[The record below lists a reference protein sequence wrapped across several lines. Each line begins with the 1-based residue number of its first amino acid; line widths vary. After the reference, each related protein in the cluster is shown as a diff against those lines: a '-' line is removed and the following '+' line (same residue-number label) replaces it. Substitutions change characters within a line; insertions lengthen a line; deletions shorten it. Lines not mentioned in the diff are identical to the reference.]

1 MMRPWLP
8 VESALAPAG
17 LRCAH
22 PRGISAPHAGRG
34 ACLPLRRP
42 LPCRRHLAATAHDN
56 VRWFRRSCVTCPGNL
71 PETFLAPYLRQS
83 AAVGSTRPAP
93 AEFDCAVS
101 SVVLRWAYL
110 RTCLA
115 GYLPKARD

>member
-1 MMRPWLP
+1 MSQFRLGQLYLER
-8 VESALAPAG
+8 VNF
-17 LRCAH
+17 
-22 PRGISAPHAGRG
+22 
-34 ACLPLRRP
+34 
-42 LPCRRHLAATAHDN
+42 RRHTPPEAHVFRFVDLSHAAGTLAAAAHDN
-56 VRWFRRSCVTCPGNL
+56 VRSFRRSCVTCPRNL
-71 PETFLAPYLRQS
+71 PETFFATYLRQS
-83 AAVGSTRPAP
+83 AAVRSTRSAP